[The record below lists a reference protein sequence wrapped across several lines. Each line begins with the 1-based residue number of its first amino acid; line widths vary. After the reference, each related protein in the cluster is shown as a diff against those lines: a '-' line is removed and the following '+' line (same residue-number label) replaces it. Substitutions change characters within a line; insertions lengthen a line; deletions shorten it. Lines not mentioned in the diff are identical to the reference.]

1 MKMNEMIKSFP
12 DQIIDQFENL
22 SSLYLAQDKFSKV
35 NNIVVA
41 GMGGS
46 AISGDLIKLFL
57 KNEIDIPITV
67 LRDYSVPNWTDKNT
81 LFILSSYSGK
91 TEETLSCFSL
101 AVLKSKKVIS
111 ITTGGSLENASLK
124 HEVPVVKIPK
134 GFQPRAALGFSL
146 IIERSI
152 SP

>member
-35 NNIVVA
+35 NNIVVV

-67 LRDYSVPNWTDKNT
+67 IRDYAIPNWTNENT
-81 LFILSSYSGK
+81 LFILS
-91 TEETLSCFSL
+91 
-101 AVLKSKKVIS
+101 
-111 ITTGGSLENASLK
+111 
-124 HEVPVVKIPK
+124 
-134 GFQPRAALGFSL
+134 
-146 IIERSI
+146 
-152 SP
+152 

>member
-22 SSLYLAQDKFSKV
+22 SSLPCLDKFSKV
-35 NNIVVA
+35 NNIVIA

-67 LRDYSVPNWTDKNT
+67 LRDYQYQIGQMK
-81 LFILSSYSGK
+81 ILY
-91 TEETLSCFSL
+91 LY
-101 AVLKSKKVIS
+101 
-111 ITTGGSLENASLK
+111 
-124 HEVPVVKIPK
+124 
-134 GFQPRAALGFSL
+134 
-146 IIERSI
+146 
-152 SP
+152 

>member
-46 AISGDLIKLFL
+46 AISGDLI
-57 KNEIDIPITV
+57 
-67 LRDYSVPNWTDKNT
+67 
-81 LFILSSYSGK
+81 
-91 TEETLSCFSL
+91 
-101 AVLKSKKVIS
+101 
-111 ITTGGSLENASLK
+111 
-124 HEVPVVKIPK
+124 
-134 GFQPRAALGFSL
+134 
-146 IIERSI
+146 
-152 SP
+152 